1 VSPRFAEPV
10 RVLRARSLALIAYG
24 EIGSSLIFALGIV
37 AIYAVGLTPWILLAV
52 GLLVLVVTLAY
63 AEGAAAMPEAGGAAT
78 FVRRAFSDLA
88 GFVTGWVLFLDY
100 LVVIAIAALF
110 VPTYLST
117 AFGSHALAKHPW
129 DAVVGIL
136 VILLLAA
143 VRRARRVRLYPIAV
157 VMAAVA
163 LVTQLL
169 LSILGI
175 ALVLSSDALS
185 LNVDIGTTP
194 SWTSILLA
202 MSLATLAYTGLE
214 TVTNFAAEV
223 REPGRTMPRSLF
235 LGIGAVVVINVAV
248 SAIGVSA
255 YPARPDAAAPDGVAS
270 GLGTEWLHS
279 PLIGVARAIGDQLPG
294 GADAFVGFVGVAN
307 ALVLVTIIATAMA
320 GAERLAY
327 SMARYDMLPHA
338 FARPERGSSPT
349 PAATLAAAIIAPV
362 LIVLANVIGDGARF
376 LAGLYSFGVL
386 IAMTAAQV
394 AVIRLRVREPELARP
409 FRVPGSIPWRG
420 ARIPVPCIVGAV
432 LTFGLWVGSLFAHVG
447 ARIAGPVWLALGM
460 VVYLLSRRAG
470 GETML
475 GRATPAVAD
484 LVPTVEGDA
493 RRILVPLKLGEIGEE
508 MLATAIRLAEE
519 RGAEVRVVHVLR
531 VPLSMPLDC
540 AMEEQEALASEAVED
555 AREIAEE
562 HGVVVEAKVVRARS
576 LSEAIVT
583 EAASIDADVILMGS
597 AARWRHQSRFFS
609 PTVDEVLRRASCEV
623 MVVTYPEGVIADAEE
638 A

>member
-1 VSPRFAEPV
+1 
-10 RVLRARSLALIAYG
+10 
-24 EIGSSLIFALGIV
+24 
-37 AIYAVGLTPWILLAV
+37 
-52 GLLVLVVTLAY
+52 
-63 AEGAAAMPEAGGAAT
+63 
-78 FVRRAFSDLA
+78 
-88 GFVTGWVLFLDY
+88 
-100 LVVIAIAALF
+100 
-110 VPTYLST
+110 
-117 AFGSHALAKHPW
+117 
-129 DAVVGIL
+129 
-136 VILLLAA
+136 
-143 VRRARRVRLYPIAV
+143 
-157 VMAAVA
+157 
-163 LVTQLL
+163 
-169 LSILGI
+169 
-175 ALVLSSDALS
+175 
-185 LNVDIGTTP
+185 
-194 SWTSILLA
+194 
-202 MSLATLAYTGLE
+202 
-214 TVTNFAAEV
+214 
-223 REPGRTMPRSLF
+223 
-235 LGIGAVVVINVAV
+235 
-248 SAIGVSA
+248 
-255 YPARPDAAAPDGVAS
+255 
-270 GLGTEWLHS
+270 
-279 PLIGVARAIGDQLPG
+279 
-294 GADAFVGFVGVAN
+294 VAN

-540 AMEEQEALASEAVED
+540 AMEEEEALAREAVED

-562 HGVVVEAKVVRARS
+562 HGVVVEATVVRARS
-576 LSEAIVT
+576 LSEAIVA
-583 EAASIDADVILMGS
+583 EAAAVDADVILMGS